1 MYGRVA
7 MPKGIPLLMIKD
19 KLQLNQKV
27 KNLIR
32 LLNLSTTLLLNEL
45 RGGGGVFTQSGISII
60 FAVQYIDVMLRYIL
74 GT

>member
-32 LLNLSTTLLLNEL
+32 FLNLSTTLLLNEL
-45 RGGGGVFTQSGISII
+45 RGGGGVFT
-60 FAVQYIDVMLRYIL
+60 
-74 GT
+74 